1 MGLDVFEILFWW
13 LGKAAWRILPFK
25 FTRERNL
32 SDGSYE
38 VVGFLLILLVS
49 IFLFLLWGFIN
60 V

>member
-1 MGLDVFEILFWW
+1 MGLDVFEIFFWW
-13 LGKAAWRILPFK
+13 LGKTVWRILPFK

-38 VVGFLLILLVS
+38 IIGFLLILLVS
-49 IFLFLLWGFIN
+49 ISLFLLWGLIN